1 MLLVLIGFVSVT
13 FNTLGNSSVQLAS
26 TPELRGRVM
35 SLYMLVFMGGTPIGS
50 LIVGWITEQW
60 GAPMALIISGAVC
73 VVAAVIAAIFA
84 ARSAGISIHLNLHH
98 RGRSA
103 AGLERGL
110 VRRPGDVDGTAFTG
124 RGLPK
129 GGPRELIR
137 DG

>member
-1 MLLVLIGFVSVT
+1 MIPFAVLLVLIGFISVT

-60 GAPMALIISGAVC
+60 GAPMALVISGGVC

-84 ARSAGISIHLNLHH
+84 ARSAGISIHLNLRH
-98 RGRSA
+98 RDDRQLASNEG
-103 AGLERGL
+103 
-110 VRRPGDVDGTAFTG
+110 
-124 RGLPK
+124 
-129 GGPRELIR
+129 
-137 DG
+137 